1 MKNGAALFKRFLLNM
16 VTYFFVEC
24 RSIEKFE
31 KQSKK
36 VEMAEYLK
44 NELLNS
50 VSFFE
55 QFKRF

>member
-1 MKNGAALFKRFLLNM
+1 M
-16 VTYFFVEC
+16 VIHIFVEF
-24 RSIEKFE
+24 RSIEKLE

-36 VEMAEYLK
+36 VKTAEYLK

-55 QFKRF
+55 QFKRL